1 MNQLQ
6 SVIIEHEGVRLK
18 PYRDT
23 KGVLTIGVGRNL
35 DDCGISEDE
44 AMFLLNNDLTT
55 CETQLSRYDWYVGL
69 DKVRQGVIIELVFN
83 VGLPKA
89 LLFKNMIIAIINENW
104 AGAANELLDSAWAKQ
119 VGSTRSENMA
129 SRLLRG
135 KYP

>member
-1 MNQLQ
+1 MNPLQ

-89 LLFKNMIIAIINENW
+89 LQFKNMIIAIINENW
-104 AGAANELLDSAWAKQ
+104 AGASNELLDSAWANQ
-119 VGSTRSENMA
+119 VGATRSENMA

>member
-1 MNQLQ
+1 MNPLQ

-89 LLFKNMIIAIINENW
+89 LQFKNMIIAIINENW
-104 AGAANELLDSAWAKQ
+104 AGASNELLDSAWAKQ

>member
-1 MNQLQ
+1 MNPLQ
-6 SVIIEHEGVRLK
+6 SVIIAHEGLKLK

-23 KGVLTIGVGRNL
+23 VGKLTIGVGRNL

-44 AMFLLNNDLTT
+44 AMFLLNNDLTA

-104 AGAANELLDSAWAKQ
+104 AGASNELLDSAWAKQ

>member
-1 MNQLQ
+1 MNPLQ

-89 LLFKNMIIAIINENW
+89 LQFKNMIIAIINENW
-104 AGAANELLDSAWAKQ
+104 ACASNELLDSAWAKQ

>member
-89 LLFKNMIIAIINENW
+89 LVFKNMIIAIINENW